1 MFEHLPW
8 QIVASSALMF
18 IGALVFVVMLF
29 RGARHVSY
37 VTLADGR
44 RQERSLPLTIR
55 MVLPFCIFIPRPITN
70 SSMFEE
76 GRQRINRRLV
86 SGGYEGL
93 VQPHEIIA
101 MRLLMPLG
109 LGTLFC
115 VFLYFSFPYMP
126 PAIGE
131 ALARRQVFVYAVFM
145 LLFGLLPDT
154 WLKKSVRRRHQSI
167 ERALPFVLD
176 LLTLAVESGLD
187 FMSGI
192 KRIIDQREIDPLGE
206 ELIRV
211 FREIQVG
218 RTRKEALRNLATRV
232 DHPDIRAV
240 SSALIQADEL
250 GSGIGSALRI
260 QADQIRTKRFQ
271 RAEKA
276 GNEAPVKLL
285 FPLTA
290 FIFPSVFLV
299 LLGPVILQMLIRG
312 GF

>member
-1 MFEHLPW
+1 MDWEIITSSLLLFL
-8 QIVASSALMF
+8 ASLVF
-18 IGALVFVVMLF
+18 IGVFV
-29 RGARHVSY
+29 RTAKHVTY

-44 RQERSLPLTIR
+44 RQERSLPVTIR
-55 MVLPFCIFIPRPITN
+55 MVLPFCAFVPRFITDLHA
-70 SSMFEE
+70 FEDS
-76 GRQRINRRLV
+76 RNRVNRRLV
-86 SGGYEGL
+86 AGGYEGL
-93 VQPHEIIA
+93 IHPHEIIA

-109 LGTLFC
+109 LGVLC
-115 VFLYFSFPYMP
+115 CALLYFSFPHMPGTIGSGLASRQYMLF
-126 PAIGE
+126 AII
-131 ALARRQVFVYAVFM
+131 LVM
-145 LLFGLLPDT
+145 FGFLPDS
-154 WLKKSVRRRHQSI
+154 WLKNSVKRRHQSI

-176 LLTLAVESGLD
+176 LLTLSVESGLD

-192 KRIIDQREIDPLGE
+192 QRIIQHREIDPLGE

-218 RTRKEALRNLATRV
+218 RTRKEALKNMAVRV
-232 DHPDIRAV
+232 DHPDIRSI

-250 GSGIGSALRI
+250 GTGIGQALRI

-271 RAEKA
+271 RAEKL

-290 FIFPSVFLV
+290 FIFPAVFLV